1 MTHSHEGIGYHM
13 RCHTIYSFIKQVQE
27 TAIDSYSFHHTTK
40 YANKKKIYF
49 NLKLR
54 SPNVSCL
61 FWCEKKSHLT
71 RSTQRLWEG
80 QFFSVNSN

>member
-40 YANKKKIYF
+40 YANKKKD
-49 NLKLR
+49 
-54 SPNVSCL
+54 L
-61 FWCEKKSHLT
+61 FQPEAKKP
-71 RSTQRLWEG
+71 QC
-80 QFFSVNSN
+80 